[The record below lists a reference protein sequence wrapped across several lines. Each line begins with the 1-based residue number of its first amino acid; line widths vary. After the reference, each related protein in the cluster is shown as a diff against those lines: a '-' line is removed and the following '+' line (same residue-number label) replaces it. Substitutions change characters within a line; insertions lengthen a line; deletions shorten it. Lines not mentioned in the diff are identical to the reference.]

1 MLIAVLA
8 LAAVLRVWG
17 FEFGLPNT
25 ITRPDENTVVGT
37 AARLITLGT
46 FDPAFFAYPSVYI
59 YLLAGLYATG
69 CAGTVLARVFPDVDA
84 CVASWPRDWTPLFL
98 TARVVTAVAGVA
110 TVAAVVAIG
119 RRLHSSAGLIAGL
132 FLAVAF
138 LHVRDS
144 HFGVT
149 DVPMTA
155 LLVITVLLILRAH
168 EQPSVRRF
176 VVAGLVGGLAAST
189 KYNAVLVGGSVVVSE
204 GLTWL
209 SPREADPVRHRR
221 LLWFTGA
228 AAVAFLIGT
237 PYALLAPSRVWHD
250 ARAES
255 LHLLGVHAGIRLGVG
270 WQYHALVTL
279 PQGLGWPLFLVGV
292 AGILLAFVRTPR
304 QAVLVFSFPLIY
316 YFVAGRGYTVFTRY
330 MVPMVPFLCLGA
342 GAFVATIAS
351 IETLRKIRARRL
363 AIAALVAICALPTAL
378 KAIAFDRVLTRVDSR
393 VLAADWLAAHAQPGS
408 WILAV
413 CSNYGVP
420 QMWKRGQPMPF
431 RVSSWDNDARSVVE
445 GARPD
450 FIVVE
455 QSGLFHYSPVHEELQ
470 AVLKDYE
477 LRHAIRTYDPDTPH
491 VWDQQDGFY
500 LPLDG
505 FTRVVRPGPTFLIY
519 ERRDRPG
526 RAL

>member
-1 MLIAVLA
+1 
-8 LAAVLRVWG
+8 
-17 FEFGLPNT
+17 
-25 ITRPDENTVVGT
+25 
-37 AARLITLGT
+37 
-46 FDPAFFAYPSVYI
+46 
-59 YLLAGLYATG
+59 
-69 CAGTVLARVFPDVDA
+69 
-84 CVASWPRDWTPLFL
+84 
-98 TARVVTAVAGVA
+98 
-110 TVAAVVAIG
+110 
-119 RRLHSSAGLIAGL
+119 
-132 FLAVAF
+132 
-138 LHVRDS
+138 
-144 HFGVT
+144 
-149 DVPMTA
+149 MTA
-155 LLVITVLLILRAH
+155 LLVITVLLVLRAH

-255 LHLLGVHAGIRLGVG
+255 LHLLSVHAGIRLGVG

-279 PQGLGWPLFLVGV
+279 PQGLGWPLFLAGV
-292 AGILLAFVRTPR
+292 AGILLAFLRTPR
-304 QAVLVFSFPLIY
+304 QAALVFSFPLIY

-342 GAFVATIAS
+342 GAFVATITSVDA
-351 IETLRKIRARRL
+351 LRKIWVRRL
-363 AIAALVAICALPTAL
+363 AVAALVGICALPTAL

-393 VLAADWLAAHAQPGS
+393 VLAADWLAAHVQPGS

-413 CSNYGVP
+413 CSNFGGP

-431 RVSSWDNDARSVVE
+431 RVTSWDNDARSVVE

-470 AVLKDYE
+470 LVLKDYE
-477 LRHAIRTYDPDTPH
+477 LRHTIRTYDPDTPH

-519 ERRDRPG
+519 ERRDRFG